1 MTATAPR
8 VIGRLC
14 ACLLVLV
21 AGASLF
27 ASPGHAVTY
36 DGRRLLVRFSPSG
49 AQVERAAAVRSV
61 RGDAEAQIPALG
73 VTRVA
78 VASPEA
84 FTDARAAADRLSG
97 QAGVVWAEPDAAVS
111 ADFTPNDPLYA
122 NDPYTGLGQWGIR
135 KAAVDQAWDIVRGSP
150 GITVATIDTGVDPGH
165 PDLAEAL
172 LPGVTVLSQV
182 SPGCGAPTTDDSSHG
197 THVAGII
204 AAKGNNATGIV
215 GVAFGV
221 RILPLKALDCTG
233 AGASSD
239 VAQAAIYATDH
250 GARIINISLGAP
262 TRSQTL
268 QDAVDYARA
277 RNVLVVAAAGN
288 CGQVAPECP
297 TVNQVQ
303 YPAGF
308 PGVLAVAATNPD
320 DTHAPFSNQGAY
332 VGLAAPGSRIVSTT
346 PTYPTYLSA
355 RGATTGYAA
364 FSGTSTATLRVT
376 NTSSFA
382 WPGAGAGAV
391 RVGYR
396 WLDATGKVV
405 VPDGLR
411 PLPADVPLGA
421 NVTVG
426 VQVVAPPAIGSYLL
440 RFDLFRDGV
449 GPFSDQGAPTGDV
462 VVTVTPGYGGA
473 YAPAA
478 AGSTLFIGMPV
489 VLNVSVTNSG
499 LRVWPALGPQPVH
512 LSYHW
517 VAADGSIAVWNG
529 ARAVLPQD
537 LAPGAS
543 ATLALVVVPPPT
555 AGSYLLRLDLVEE
568 GVTWF
573 SAQGV
578 PATDLPYTVTSGL
591 VVSYVLGV
599 VPTLLPGGR
608 FGLPVTIRNEGVVT
622 WLAAGQA
629 PVHAAVHLYDA
640 LGKLVLWDGARTVF
654 VSDVKP
660 GESVSTTVIVDAPLG
675 SGVYRVQP
683 DLVQEGVA

>member
-73 VTRVA
+73 VPRVA
-78 VASPEA
+78 VAAPEA
-84 FTDARAAADRLSG
+84 FPDARAAADRLSG
-97 QAGVVWAEPDAAVS
+97 QTGVVWAEPDTAVS

-204 AAKGNNATGIV
+204 AAKGNNTTGIA

-233 AGASSD
+233 AGSSSD

-277 RNVLVVAAAGN
+277 HNVLVVAAAGN

-297 TVNQVQ
+297 TANQVQ

-364 FSGTSTATLRVT
+364 FSGTSAAAPFVSGVAALLLSKDPSLTGDQLAARLRASADELGAPGPDPSFGAGRVNALRAVTAVASATGTYGVTYDTTAVPRAAAFGATFNATLRVT

-382 WPGAGAGAV
+382 WPAAGPGSV
-391 RVGYR
+391 QVGYR
-396 WLDATGKVV
+396 WLDATGRVV
-405 VPDGLR
+405 VPDGVR
-411 PLPADVPLGA
+411 TGLPADVPIGA
-421 NVTVG
+421 TATV
-426 VQVVAPPAIGSYLL
+426 VAQVVAPGAIGSYLL
-440 RFDLFRDGV
+440 RFDLFREGA
-449 GPFSDQGAPTGDV
+449 GSFSSQGA
-462 VVTVTPGYGGA
+462 
-473 YAPAA
+473 
-478 AGSTLFIGMPV
+478 S
-489 VLNVSVTNSG
+489 
-499 LRVWPALGPQPVH
+499 
-512 LSYHW
+512 
-517 VAADGSIAVWNG
+517 
-529 ARAVLPQD
+529 
-537 LAPGAS
+537 
-543 ATLALVVVPPPT
+543 
-555 AGSYLLRLDLVEE
+555 
-568 GVTWF
+568 
-573 SAQGV
+573 
-578 PATDLPYTVTSGL
+578 
-591 VVSYVLGV
+591 
-599 VPTLLPGGR
+599 
-608 FGLPVTIRNEGVVT
+608 
-622 WLAAGQA
+622 
-629 PVHAAVHLYDA
+629 
-640 LGKLVLWDGARTVF
+640 
-654 VSDVKP
+654 
-660 GESVSTTVIVDAPLG
+660 
-675 SGVYRVQP
+675 
-683 DLVQEGVA
+683 